1 MAIKFYRNF
10 EKNNFANVLKKYKYQ
25 FTVGNIIAGKI
36 VGFEKGL
43 CKVDIGSNHTACLPL
58 YEICLYKSF
67 LSKEIF
73 EKNQISEFVLL
84 QYEPNKN
91 ISIISLK
98 RLKSIII
105 WQRLKNLNQ
114 ENLICFGQLQ
124 KSIKQ
129 GKFVMIQGLKSFVE
143 NSNLPKYYRH
153 NYQQFKFRLPFKIIE
168 LSQAKNKIFVSCKLA
183 HFKNQTNF
191 IKTNQSICGCITQIK
206 SYGLFVNIYGL
217 KGLLHISEISS
228 DRISDLTKVFKKG
241 QLINVKI
248 LYINFNQGRI
258 ALSLKFS

>member
-25 FTVGNIIAGKI
+25 FTLGNIIAGKI

-43 CKVDIGSNHTACLPL
+43 CKVDIGSNYTACLPL
-58 YEICLYKSF
+58 YEVCLYKSF
-67 LSKEIF
+67 LLKEIF
-73 EKNQISEFVLL
+73 EKNQISEFLLL

-91 ISIISLK
+91 ICIISLK

-153 NYQQFKFRLPFKIIE
+153 NYQQFKFKLPFKIIE
-168 LSQAKNKIFVSCKLA
+168 LSEVKNKIFLSCKLA
-183 HFKNQTNF
+183 HYKNQTNF

-228 DRISDLTKVFKKG
+228 DRIPDLTKVFKKG

>member
-1 MAIKFYRNF
+1 MSIKFSRNF
-10 EKNNFANVLKKYKYQ
+10 EKNNFATLLKKYKYE
-25 FTVGNIIAGKI
+25 FTVGDIIAGKI
-36 VGFEKGL
+36 VGFEKVL
-43 CKVDIGSNHTACLPL
+43 CKVDIGEKYAACLPL
-58 YEICLYKSF
+58 YEVCIYQSF
-67 LSKEIF
+67 FLKEIF
-73 EKNQISEFVLL
+73 DKNQIYEFLL
-84 QYEPNKN
+84 WQYEPNRN

-98 RLKSIII
+98 KLKSIII

-114 ENLICFGQLQ
+114 ENLICFGLLQ

-129 GKFVMIQGLKSFVE
+129 GKFVIIQGLRSFVE

-153 NYQQFKFRLPFKIIE
+153 NQQQFRLRLPFKIIE
-168 LSQAKNKIFVSCKLA
+168 LNETKNKIFVSCKLG
-183 HFKNQTNF
+183 HFKNQTDF
-191 IKTNQSICGCITQIK
+191 IRTNQSICGCITQIK

-228 DRISDLTKVFKKG
+228 NRIPDLTKVFKKG

>member
-1 MAIKFYRNF
+1 MAIKFPQNF
-10 EKNNFANVLKKYKYQ
+10 EKENFASVLKKYNYQ

-43 CKVDIGSNHTACLPL
+43 CKVDIGAKYTACLPL
-58 YEICLYKSF
+58 YEVCSYQSF
-67 LSKEIF
+67 LPKEIF
-73 EKNQISEFVLL
+73 DKNQISEFLLL
-84 QYEPNKN
+84 QYERNKN
-91 ISIISLK
+91 IIIISLIK
-98 RLKSIII
+98 LKSIII

-129 GKFVMIQGLKSFVE
+129 GKFLIVQGLKAFVE

-153 NYQQFKFRLPFKIIE
+153 TNQQFRLILPFKFIE
-168 LSQAKNKIFVSCKLA
+168 LSETKNQIFVSCKLGY
-183 HFKNQTNF
+183 FKTQTTF
-191 IKTNQSICGCITQIK
+191 LKTNQSICGCITKIK

-228 DRISDLTKVFKKG
+228 NRIADLTKVFKKG